1 MHRYELIFLLK
12 KKEDEKIVK
21 EIVHSIPKAKILKE
35 ESWGEKTLAY
45 PIKKNRQAF
54 YFIYHLEI
62 DKKNVLEL
70 KQRLNFEEKILRYLL
85 LSVEKK

>member
-1 MHRYELIFLLK
+1 MRRYELVFLLK